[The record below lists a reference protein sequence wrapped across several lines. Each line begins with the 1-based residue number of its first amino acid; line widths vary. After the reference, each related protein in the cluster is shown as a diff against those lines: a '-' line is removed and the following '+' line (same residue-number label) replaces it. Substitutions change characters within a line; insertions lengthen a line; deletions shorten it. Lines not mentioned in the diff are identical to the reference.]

1 MKKIVGVVEGE
12 QSEGYLV
19 DTQNTSLYLVRCR
32 QRAERRSEAELGAFV
47 DDKCTC
53 GGLCLLPLENDVSG
67 QILSLDTRLYL
78 GGVFAFLQVGSTN
91 STVPSAPAYNSNEF
105 WSSLSPAGLS
115 DVVKQLCDALRP
127 HLNRR

>member
-1 MKKIVGVVEGE
+1 MTNVPVEACASCHWKMTF
-12 QSEGYLV
+12 Q
-19 DTQNTSLYLVRCR
+19 DRFCR
-32 QRAERRSEAELGAFV
+32 LTPV
-47 DDKCTC
+47 
-53 GGLCLLPLENDVSG
+53 
-67 QILSLDTRLYL
+67 L
-78 GGVFAFLQVGSTN
+78 GGVFAFSQVGSTN